1 MRGIKEN
8 VSPGGKCPGRRSFL
22 IFFIWISGL
31 LRSDSVFS
39 AEKQV
44 RPATHDFTSPSGAS
58 DSRVQAWQ
66 S

>member
-8 VSPGGKCPGRRSFL
+8 VSPGGKCPGRRSF
-22 IFFIWISGL
+22 FRISGL

>member
-8 VSPGGKCPGRRSFL
+8 VSPGGKCPGRRSFFAFL
-22 IFFIWISGL
+22 FGFL
-31 LRSDSVFS
+31 DCCVQTPYFP

-44 RPATHDFTSPSGAS
+44 RPAHDFTSPSGAS